1 MVNFF
6 KNLLLPAVLLI
17 GLPLAGALC
26 KGENLSFYLQ
36 FPPETQFAAHAPFSV
51 PVFCIIALFI
61 VITVFPFA
69 RRAFQFSKQHQ
80 TTPGVEARRFPWW
93 GYVALFF
100 LVVFWILAWI
110 RFAWFS
116 TLQPHTFFPLWV
128 SFIVLVNALV
138 YKKGG
143 SAPLLSGPVKF
154 AGLFAASAAFW
165 WFFEYLNRFI
175 QNWYYTGSEYPAM
188 EYFWLATLSFS
199 TVLPAVRS
207 IRALLMTFPVFQEGF
222 SGFPP
227 LPAVTAKPAALA
239 VLILSAL
246 GLFLLPF
253 FPDPLF
259 FLVWVSPLLIIV
271 SLQVLKDRPS
281 ILAGVEKGDYT
292 LIASYASAALICG
305 FFWEMWN
312 FFSLSK
318 WMYSVPYVHA
328 FQIFEMPVL
337 GYSGYLPFGLEC
349 AVIIQLLT
357 PTESKDSIHET

>member
-1 MVNFF
+1 MVNFL

-26 KGENLSFYLQ
+26 KEENLSFYLQ
-36 FPPETQFAAHAPFSV
+36 FPPKTGFVPHAPFSV

-61 VITVFPFA
+61 VITVFPFV
-69 RRAFQFSKQHQ
+69 RRAFQFSKQDQ
-80 TTPGVEARRFPWW
+80 TTPGVEARPFPWW
-93 GYVALFF
+93 GYVSLFF
-100 LVVFWILAWI
+100 LVLFWILAWT
-110 RFAWFS
+110 RFSWFS
-116 TLQPHTFFPLWV
+116 ALQPHTFFPLWV

-138 YKKGG
+138 YKRGG
-143 SAPLLSGPVKF
+143 SAPLLSGPVGF

-175 QNWYYTGSEYPAM
+175 QNWYYTGSEYPAT
-188 EYFWLATLSFS
+188 EYFLLATLSFS

-207 IRALLMTFPVFQEGF
+207 IRALLMTFSVFRDGF

-227 LPAVTAKPAALA
+227 LPAANEKPAALA
-239 VLILSAL
+239 VLLLSST

-259 FLVWVSPLLIIV
+259 FLVWISPLLIIV
-271 SLQVLKDRPS
+271 SLQVLRGRSS
-281 ILAGVEKGDYT
+281 ILDDVTKGDFT
-292 LIASYASAALICG
+292 RIVSYATAALACG

-318 WMYSVPYVHA
+318 WIYSVPYVHA

-357 PTESKDSIHET
+357 STENRD

>member
-1 MVNFF
+1 MVNFL
-6 KNLLLPAVLLI
+6 KNLVIPAVLLI
-17 GLPLAGALC
+17 GLPLAGAFF
-26 KGENLSFYLQ
+26 KGEDLSCYLQ
-36 FPPETQFAAHAPFSV
+36 FPPETRFAAHAPFSV

-69 RRAFQFSKQHQ
+69 RQALQFSKQDQ
-80 TTPGVEARRFPWW
+80 TTPGLAVRPFPWW
-93 GYVALFF
+93 GYVSLFF
-100 LVVFWILAWI
+100 LVVFWILAWT
-110 RFAWFS
+110 RFSWFS
-116 TLQPHTFFPLWV
+116 ALQPHTFFPLWV

-138 YKKGG
+138 HKRGG
-143 SAPLLSGPVKF
+143 SAPLLSYPVGF

-175 QNWYYTGSEYPAM
+175 QNWYYTGSEYPPM
-188 EYFWLATLSFS
+188 EYFLLATLSFS

-207 IRALLMTFPVFQEGF
+207 IRALVMTFPVFQEGF

-227 LPAVTAKPAALA
+227 LPAVTTKPAALS

-246 GLFLLPF
+246 GLFFLPF

-259 FLVWVSPLLIIV
+259 FLVWVSPLLVIV

-281 ILAGVEKGDYT
+281 ILAEVKKGDYT
-292 LIASYASAALICG
+292 RIVSYAFAALICG

-318 WMYSVPYVHA
+318 WIYSVPYVHA

-337 GYSGYLPFGLEC
+337 GYSGYLPFGIEC

-357 PTESKDSIHET
+357 STENKDRPHET